1 MNYDDNISLVGYV
14 PALFYAN
21 MFTLY
26 FLEIKER
33 TKGGK
38 TKAEED
44 HKIGFRVILS
54 IFLYYIIMYIPIAV
68 VSSYGDSNQIKFMFG
83 MITNWY

>member
-1 MNYDDNISLVGYV
+1 MVGYV

-21 MFTLY
+21 LFTMF

-38 TKAEED
+38 NKDKED
-44 HKIGFRVILS
+44 KKIGTGVIFF
-54 IFLYYIIMYIPIAV
+54 IFAFYLMLYVPFCVAAFIEGKGA
-68 VSSYGDSNQIKFMFG
+68 K
-83 MITNWY
+83 

>member
-1 MNYDDNISLVGYV
+1 MKYDDNNSLVGYV

-44 HKIGFRVILS
+44 EKIGFRVILT
-54 IFLYYIIMYIPIAV
+54 IFLYYIIIYIPIAV
-68 VSSYGDSNQIKFMFG
+68 VSIIGDPVQIKFMFG

>member
-1 MNYDDNISLVGYV
+1 LVGYV

-21 MFTLY
+21 LFTMF

-38 TKAEED
+38 TKDKED
-44 HKIGFRVILS
+44 KKIG
-54 IFLYYIIMYIPIAV
+54 
-68 VSSYGDSNQIKFMFG
+68 
-83 MITNWY
+83 